1 MLLNICNMKKYIL
14 FSASI
19 AFLSI
24 AACNGEPETDKPV
37 SEVDSAAPNVDNALA
52 MLKDNCFNC
61 HSADKDAT
69 GGVAPTMAAIRQAY
83 LTDGI
88 SEQEFADRIIFFI
101 NNPAAEN
108 SRMPEAIQQYGVMP
122 RLSYNEDHL
131 RLMAGYIYN
140 NDLGNDEWNNT
151 WKNNR
156 DATATT
162 NTADMSYEDIGLNIA
177 NGTKAQLGKNL
188 MAAIKEHGAPG
199 AVTFCN
205 TRAIPL
211 TDSMANVYHA
221 SVKRVSDKPRNP
233 GNVANEA
240 ELQYIQLMKD
250 QLANGENPKPVVA
263 EVNSKMVGYYA
274 IITNQ
279 MCLQCHGD
287 KSKDILPETWTNI
300 KKAYPHDKATGYSE
314 NQLRGIWVVEMDKK

>member
-14 FSASI
+14 FSAAI
-19 AFLSI
+19 AFVSI
-24 AACNGEPETDKPV
+24 AACNDEPETDKAV
-37 SEVDSAAPNVDNALA
+37 SEVDSTAANMGNALA

-61 HSADKDAT
+61 HNADKNAT

-88 SEQEFADRIIFFI
+88 TEQEFADRIIYFI

-108 SRMPEAIQQYGVMP
+108 SRMPEAVQQYGVMP

-131 RLMAGYIYN
+131 RLMAGYIYH
-140 NDLGNDEWNNT
+140 NDISSDEWNNA
-151 WKNNR
+151 WKNNK
-156 DATATT
+156 DAATIT

-221 SVKRVSDKPRNP
+221 TVKRVSDQPRNP
-233 GNVANEA
+233 GNAATET
-240 ELQYIQLMKD
+240 ELQYIQQMKE
-250 QLANGENPKPVVA
+250 QLANDENPKPVVA
-263 EVNSKMVGYYA
+263 EVNGKMVGYYA

-287 KSKDILPETWTNI
+287 KGKDILPETWTNI
-300 KKAYPHDKATGYSE
+300 KKAYPNDKATGYGE

>member
-1 MLLNICNMKKYIL
+1 MLHNICFMKKYIL
-14 FSASI
+14 FSTTI
-19 AFLSI
+19 VILSI
-24 AACNGEPETDKPV
+24 GACNSELETEQ
-37 SEVDSAAPNVDNALA
+37 SSAQSDTAAATMDNALA

-61 HSADKDAT
+61 HNADKDAT
-69 GGVAPTMAAIRQAY
+69 GGVAPTMAAVRQAY

-88 SEQEFADRIIFFI
+88 TEQEFADRIIYFI

-108 SRMPEAIQQYGVMP
+108 SRLPEAIQQYGVMP

-131 RLMAGYIYN
+131 RLMAGYIYH
-140 NDLGNDEWNNT
+140 NDLGSDEWNNA
-151 WKNNR
+151 WKNNKG
-156 DATATT
+156 AAPASTAG
-162 NTADMSYEDIGLNIA
+162 MSYEDIGLNIA

-221 SVKRVSDKPRNP
+221 SVKRVSDQPRNP
-233 GNVANEA
+233 GNAANEA
-240 ELQYIQLMKD
+240 ELQYIKQMKE
-250 QLANGENPKPVVA
+250 QLASGENPKPVVA
-263 EVNSKMVGYYA
+263 EVNGKMVGYYA

-287 KSKDILPETWTNI
+287 KGKDILPETWTNI
-300 KKAYPHDKATGYSE
+300 KKAYPHDKATGYGE